1 MSRYFL
7 KRRLRCWP
15 EKSHFLR
22 ILRFL
27 TPPTSPTFHQQRGGR
42 DMFMSP
48 TVNLRPNKRA
58 ELKSDREVLAK
69 EEVLNALGTG
79 RHAASLVSL
88 TAALTDTMEMI
99 SLAKICDT
107 FPQANTLSHTDTHAY
122 AGVSTHT
129 SRHTSL
135 CQGDETSCTVTE
147 LYIML
152 AARTHTHIHTH
163 APGTLV
169 YLAESL
175 SSTQSS
181 RATQPSGVTCLDN
194 ADCLPARLPRCSHT
208 QTHIVSHTYSSSL
221 PKCLTVRTPLLSSS
235 VLQILIRSVRTQQG

>member
-1 MSRYFL
+1 
-7 KRRLRCWP
+7 
-15 EKSHFLR
+15 
-22 ILRFL
+22 
-27 TPPTSPTFHQQRGGR
+27 
-42 DMFMSP
+42 MFMSP

-129 SRHTSL
+129 SGHTSL

-152 AARTHTHIHTH
+152 AARTRTHTYTLTH
-163 APGTLV
+163 RVPWCIWLSLFPRLRAPGRR
-169 YLAESL
+169 SL
-175 SSTQSS
+175 QGSPAWIMLT
-181 RATQPSGVTCLDN
+181 V
-194 ADCLPARLPRCSHT
+194 CLPASLDAHTHKHILSHT
-208 QTHIVSHTYSSSL
+208 HTAAAC
-221 PKCLTVRTPLLSSS
+221 PNA
-235 VLQILIRSVRTQQG
+235 